1 MNKFDRILSD
11 PQLTLLASIANPF
24 LHADSNG
31 DFYISETGQNV
42 DFDDVMALLRK
53 IEQATVK
60 AFKDRL
66 TKQESAI
73 THDAPP
79 QNHIQKLLSI
89 HAQMLIENSYTYF
102 ELAYTRQTGWMAWIC
117 SHPIETHPNRAV
129 ITKGQGDTPDEACAA
144 ALTPLKIKALA
155 NGILADKDTKEHKP
169 DSTPQPL
176 YLAPTL
182 SLDPSDELIAEI
194 KAMAD
199 IRLVNGK
206 AELSNVREIIHTI
219 AHNLSYTYKGN

>member
-11 PQLTLLASIANPF
+11 PQLILLASIANPF

-66 TKQESAI
+66 AKQESAI

-79 QNHIQKLLSI
+79 QKHIQKLLSI
-89 HAQMLIENSYTYF
+89 HEQMLIGNSYTYF
-102 ELAYTRQTGWMAWIC
+102 ELAYTRQTGWMVWIC
-117 SHPIETHPNRAV
+117 SHPLETHPNRVV
-129 ITKGQGDTPDEACAA
+129 ITKGQGGTPDEACAA
-144 ALTPLKIKALA
+144 ALTPLKIKALS
-155 NGILADKDTKEHKP
+155 NGTFADKDTKDHKP
-169 DSTPQPL
+169 DSIPQPL
-176 YLAPTL
+176 YLVPTL
-182 SLDPSDELIAEI
+182 PIEPSDELIAEI

-199 IRLVNGK
+199 IRLVDGRV
-206 AELSNVREIIHTI
+206 ELSNVKEIIHAI
-219 AHNLSYTYKGN
+219 VHHPIYAN